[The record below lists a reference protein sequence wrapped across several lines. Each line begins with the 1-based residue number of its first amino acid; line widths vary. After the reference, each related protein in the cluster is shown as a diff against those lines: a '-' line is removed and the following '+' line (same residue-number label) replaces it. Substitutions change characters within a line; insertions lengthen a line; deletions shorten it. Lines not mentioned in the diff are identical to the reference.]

1 MKNNIE
7 YMRKQNKNKVL
18 SHFSAGFLKRAM
30 LTNMFVL
37 LMAGSTLAQ
46 PQWSVYPYQYQY
58 SMTFTTVL
66 LISSKESRDTSDM
79 IAAFVGEECRGVA
92 QPIQHKSSIDKYVA
106 FLMVYS
112 NNIEGDTLTFQL
124 YNHDQDTVL
133 SMFNHV
139 PFEPNAVYG
148 SPSEPLYNLVEKEIT
163 AYNFFSP
170 NQDMRNDTW
179 VIEHRPLYL
188 DFEVSIYNN
197 IGERLYNKTEDY
209 QNDWEGTYKG
219 TDVPQGTYY
228 YIVKSPGEQ
237 FVYKGTIS
245 LIR

>member
-1 MKNNIE
+1 MMTGKYLQKKMI
-7 YMRKQNKNKVL
+7 KTLILAGVL
-18 SHFSAGFLKRAM
+18 IWNY
-30 LTNMFVL
+30 T
-37 LMAGSTLAQ
+37 GSSFAQ
-46 PQWSVYPYQYQY
+46 PQWSVNPYQYQY

-66 LISSKESRDTSDM
+66 LMGADESRDTTDM
-79 IAAFVGEECRGVA
+79 IAAFVGDECRGVA
-92 QPIQHKSSIDKYVA
+92 QPIQYKPTIDKYVA

-112 NNIEGDTLTFQL
+112 NKIEGDTLTFKL
-124 YNHDQDTVL
+124 YNSDQDTVL
-133 SMFNHV
+133 SMFNHI

-148 SPSEPLYNLVEKEIT
+148 SPSRPLYNLVEKEMT

-170 NQDMRNDTW
+170 NQDMRNDNW
-179 VIEHRPLYL
+179 VIEYRPLYI

-197 IGERLYNKTEDY
+197 IGERLYHKKGDY
-209 QNDWEGTYKG
+209 QNDWDGTYEG
-219 TDVPQGTYY
+219 TDVPKGTYY